1 MEQETFNQRAG
12 KWLYASALV
21 ASVFTL
27 GYMMLWSSS
36 HDFNKYKA
44 SEIHQIIKVV
54 TETSVCYYVQAI
66 TTDKYTGEILT
77 SKTNT
82 SITPYCE
89 PS

>member
-1 MEQETFNQRAG
+1 MG

-27 GYMMLWSSS
+27 GYMMIWSSS
-36 HDFNKYKA
+36 HDFNKFKENETA
-44 SEIHQIIKVV
+44 QIIKVV
-54 TETSVCYYVQAI
+54 SETSVCYYAQLI
-66 TTDKYTGEILT
+66 TTDRYTGEILS
-77 SKTNT
+77 SKTNP

>member
-1 MEQETFNQRAG
+1 MEQESLNQRIG

-27 GYMMLWSSS
+27 GYMMIWSSS
-36 HDFNKYKA
+36 HDFNKFKENETA
-44 SEIHQIIKVV
+44 QIIKVV
-54 TETSVCYYVQAI
+54 SETSVCYYVQLI
-66 TTDKYTGEILT
+66 TTDRFTGEIL
-77 SKTNT
+77 SAKTNN